1 MLKKFSFQH
10 LKKCNKIGKENMH
23 TDVSAWRV
31 KEQGIYII
39 KCTVAVISL
48 INDLNTEQ
56 YILLYLPY
64 FLLYL
69 VWKEHTKHVWRV
81 DNFLP
86 SMFLLTT
93 YSQVSYVQ
101 LWRLK
106 IFEIYKR
113 TLYVIINI
121 IILGEESQSQI
132 IHVTWRCLKPI
143 ANSLT
148 AIGGLS

>member
-1 MLKKFSFQH
+1 MR
-10 LKKCNKIGKENMH
+10 N
-23 TDVSAWRV
+23 
-31 KEQGIYII
+31 IYHKMYSCSNII
-39 KCTVAVISL
+39 
-48 INDLNTEQ
+48 NQYDLNTEQ
-56 YILLYLPY
+56 KILLYLPY

-81 DNFLP
+81 DNFLQ

-93 YSQVSYVQ
+93 YSQVSYGQ

-113 TLYVIINI
+113 TLYFITNI
-121 IILGEESQSQI
+121 IILGEESQSQM
-132 IHVTWRCLKPI
+132 IHVTWRCLKHI

-148 AIGGLS
+148 AIGGLSWASE

>member
-1 MLKKFSFQH
+1 MR
-10 LKKCNKIGKENMH
+10 N
-23 TDVSAWRV
+23 
-31 KEQGIYII
+31 IYHKMYSCSNII
-39 KCTVAVISL
+39 
-48 INDLNTEQ
+48 NQYDLNTEQ
-56 YILLYLPY
+56 WILLYLPY

-81 DNFLP
+81 DNFLQ

-93 YSQVSYVQ
+93 YSQVSYGQ

-121 IILGEESQSQI
+121 IILGKE
-132 IHVTWRCLKPI
+132 
-143 ANSLT
+143 
-148 AIGGLS
+148 